1 MHLGLISATSPFRQ
15 WMYRS
20 GPQRN
25 KKEPASIC
33 DVYRKG
39 RWLPQTFIGFH
50 CADLLMCV
58 KRWMASETGF
68 ITHILWEEERERES
82 ETERDKSSRRQGW
95 RWSSFARFNNVIVGE
110 KWEPFILFSAS
121 ISQCHREAFFQMGV
135 LNKAM
140 VTQWKTFLLIRI
152 ERSY

>member
-1 MHLGLISATSPFRQ
+1 MHLGLISAASPFRQ

-25 KKEPASIC
+25 KNEPASIC

-50 CADLLMCV
+50 CADLFMCV
-58 KRWMASETGF
+58 KRWMASEMGF
-68 ITHILWEEERERES
+68 ITHLLRERES
-82 ETERDKSSRRQGW
+82 ETDRDKSSRRQGW
-95 RWSSFARFNNVIVGE
+95 WWSSLARFNNVIICE

-121 ISQCHREAFFQMGV
+121 ISQCHWEPFFQMGD
-135 LNKAM
+135 LIKAIA
-140 VTQWKTFLLIRI
+140 TQWKTFPLIGV
-152 ERSY
+152 EGSY